1 MATPKNLKVFLPLL
15 VLPNAKKNSVSR
27 RGKGTRKLRGET
39 EVANWLKAK
48 EETWRRGWESNPRIK
63 VLQTSPLPLG
73 YRASALQY
81 SETVP
86 HFQPGRFGRG
96 RKTALLIF
104 NCEQQ
109 LQSPNGRT
117 EVRRYKFKAA
127 APSQSWPLQIQ
138 RQFAN
143 EEIGVLRRM
152 PLPSAPLADVQLVW
166 HAGLHRL
173 HPADDVL
180 QHGFEGL
187 RFAHVVVFLAF
198 EKLLE
203 K

>member
-1 MATPKNLKVFLPLL
+1 MRKEQWVR
-15 VLPNAKKNSVSR
+15 VC
-27 RGKGTRKLRGET
+27 GKGTRKLRGEN

-48 EETWRRGWESNPRIK
+48 GEEWRRGWESNPRIK

-86 HFQPGRFGRG
+86 DFQPGRFGRG